1 MSEISKG
8 AIIQFYAS
16 EQSSSLLYLFYSLL
30 LLWQGQITVRNDLLS
45 TKGQRENLGKYFF
58 QNADPTLKSPFYQ
71 CFALLLFCTST
82 LGLRGCKPSKSRRR
96 IK

>member
-58 QNADPTLKSPFYQ
+58 KTPIPPLKVHFISVSPYCYFVRQ
-71 CFALLLFCTST
+71 L
-82 LGLRGCKPSKSRRR
+82 
-96 IK
+96 

>member
-30 LLWQGQITVRNDLLS
+30 LLWQGQITDQMNFYRPRVSAKIFDSQSDQVGLS
-45 TKGQRENLGKYFF
+45 RYLYKTVN
-58 QNADPTLKSPFYQ
+58 
-71 CFALLLFCTST
+71 
-82 LGLRGCKPSKSRRR
+82 
-96 IK
+96 